1 MVKNFEHNK
10 KEIKKG
16 LYLVPTPIGNLG
28 DITYRAV
35 EILKNVSLV
44 AAEDTRHSKKLFNH
58 YLIKTPLL
66 SYFEHNRNLRI
77 PRLLDHLN
85 KGDNIAYA
93 SVPLGAY
100 SQQRIIPSKIA
111 VRVPEGISHKQAATL
126 MTKGLTTNYLICK
139 TYNLKA
145 GETVLFHAAAGGV
158 GQIFAQWAN
167 SIGAKVIGT
176 VGSDEKIKI
185 AEENGYA
192 HVINYTKDNFAKK
205 VMEITNNE
213 GVPAVFDGV
222 GKNTFQGSLACLKT
236 RGMMISFGNAS
247 GPLDPVNV
255 PKDIQPKGL
264 YLTRPS
270 IGQYFTNRKELQAGA
285 DAVFEKVKFGKIK
298 IKIFKEYSLVDAGQ
312 AHKDLESR
320 KLTGP
325 AILVP

>member
-1 MVKNFEHNK
+1 MPKSIIIKKNGGPEVLELQDVNVGSPGLE
-10 KEIKKG
+10 EIKVTNHAIGLNYIDTYHRSG
-16 LYLVPTPIGNLG
+16 LYPLPLPSGIGLEAAG
-28 DITYRAV
+28 KIDEV
-35 EILKNVSLV
+35 GSNVK
-44 AAEDTRHSKKLFNH
+44 EF
-58 YLIKTPLL
+58 
-66 SYFEHNRNLRI
+66 
-77 PRLLDHLN
+77 N

-93 SVPLGAY
+93 AMPIGSYA
-100 SQQRIIPSKIA
+100 QQRIIPSKIA
-111 VRVPEGISHKQAATL
+111 IKVPDGISFQQAATL
-126 MTKGLTTNYLICK
+126 ITKGLTVNYLITK

-145 GETVLFHAAAGGV
+145 GEIVLFHAAAGGV

-185 AEENGYA
+185 AEENGYE
-192 HVINYTKDNFAKK
+192 HVINYTKEDFSKK
-205 VMEITNNE
+205 VMEITKNE

-222 GKNTFQGSLACLKT
+222 GKNTFKGSLACLKT

-270 IGQYFTNRKELQAGA
+270 IAQYFTNRKELQTGA
-285 DAVFEKVKFGKIK
+285 DEVFEKVKFGKIK
-298 IKIFKEYSLVDAGQ
+298 IKISKEYKLAEAKK
-312 AHKDLESR
+312 AHKDLETR

-325 AILVP
+325 AILIP

>member
-1 MVKNFEHNK
+1 MPKSIIIKKNGGPEVLELQDVEVGSPGPD
-10 KEIKKG
+10 EIKVTNHAIGLNYIDTYHRSG
-16 LYLVPTPIGNLG
+16 LYQIKLPSGIGLEAAG
-28 DITYRAV
+28 KIDEV
-35 EILKNVSLV
+35 GSNVT
-44 AAEDTRHSKKLFNH
+44 EF
-58 YLIKTPLL
+58 
-66 SYFEHNRNLRI
+66 
-77 PRLLDHLN
+77 N
-85 KGDNIAYA
+85 KGDKIAYA

-100 SQQRIIPSKIA
+100 AQQRIIPAKIA
-111 VRVPEGISHKQAATL
+111 VKVPEGISYELAATL
-126 MTKGLTTNYLICK
+126 ITKGLTTNYLLTK
-139 TYNLKA
+139 TYKLRA

-185 AEENGYA
+185 AKENGYSN
-192 HVINYTKDNFAKK
+192 VINYSKNNFSKE
-205 VMEITNNE
+205 VMKITNNE

-222 GKNTFQGSLACLKT
+222 GKKTFYESLECLKI

-285 DAVFEKVKFGKIK
+285 DSVFEKVKFGKIK
-298 IKIFKEYSLVDAGQ
+298 IRIAKKYKLSDAKE
-312 AHKDLESR
+312 AHSELEAR
-320 KLTGP
+320 KLLGP
-325 AILVP
+325 AILLP

>member
-1 MVKNFEHNK
+1 MPKSILIKENGGPEVLELQDVNVGSPGPD
-10 KEIKKG
+10 EIKVTNHAIGLNYIDTYHRSG
-16 LYLVPTPIGNLG
+16 LYPLKLPSGIGLEAAG
-28 DITYRAV
+28 KV
-35 EILKNVSLV
+35 EEVGSEVS
-44 AAEDTRHSKKLFNH
+44 EF
-58 YLIKTPLL
+58 
-66 SYFEHNRNLRI
+66 
-77 PRLLDHLN
+77 N

-100 SQQRIIPSKIA
+100 SQQRVIPAKIA
-111 VRVPEGISHKQAATL
+111 VKVPDGISHKQAATL

-139 TYNLKA
+139 TYILKA

-185 AEENGYA
+185 ALENGYS
-192 HVINYTKDNFAKK
+192 HVINYTKDDFAKE
-205 VMEITNNE
+205 VMKITNNE

-222 GKNTFQGSLACLKT
+222 GKNTFKRSLACLKT

-247 GPLDPVNV
+247 GPLDPVSV

-270 IGQYFTNRKELQAGA
+270 IGQYFTNRKDLQNGA
-285 DAVFEKVKFGKIK
+285 NEVFEKVKFGKIK
-298 IKIFKEYSLVDAGQ
+298 IKIFKEYKLADAKQ

-325 AILVP
+325 AILIP

>member
-1 MVKNFEHNK
+1 MLTL
-10 KEIKKG
+10 
-16 LYLVPTPIGNLG
+16 LY
-28 DITYRAV
+28 
-35 EILKNVSLV
+35 
-44 AAEDTRHSKKLFNH
+44 H
-58 YLIKTPLL
+58 
-66 SYFEHNRNLRI
+66 
-77 PRLLDHLN
+77 
-85 KGDNIAYA
+85 
-93 SVPLGAY
+93 LGAY

-111 VRVPEGISHKQAATL
+111 VKVPEGISHKQAATL
-126 MTKGLTTNYLICK
+126 MTKGLTTNYLLCK

-192 HVINYTKDNFAKK
+192 HVINYTKDDFAKK

-222 GKNTFQGSLACLKT
+222 GKNTFHGSLACLKT
-236 RGMMISFGNAS
+236 RGMMVSFGNAS

-285 DAVFEKVKFGKIK
+285 DAIFEKVKFGKIK
-298 IKIFKEYSLVDAGQ
+298 IKISKEYSLIDSKK
-312 AHKDLESR
+312 AHEDLEAR

-325 AILVP
+325 AILIP

>member
-1 MVKNFEHNK
+1 MPKAIIIKKNGGPEVLELQDINVGTPGSD
-10 KEIKKG
+10 EIKVTNYAIGLNYIDTYHRSG
-16 LYLVPTPIGNLG
+16 LYPLKLPSGIGLEAAG
-28 DITYRAV
+28 KV
-35 EILKNVSLV
+35 EEVGSNVK
-44 AAEDTRHSKKLFNH
+44 EFN
-58 YLIKTPLL
+58 I
-66 SYFEHNRNLRI
+66 
-77 PRLLDHLN
+77 
-85 KGDNIAYA
+85 GDNIAYA
-93 SVPLGAY
+93 SMPLGAY

-111 VRVPEGISHKQAATL
+111 VKVPEGISHKQAATL

-139 TYNLKA
+139 TYKLKA
-145 GETVLFHAAAGGV
+145 VETVLFHAAAGGV

-192 HVINYTKDNFAKK
+192 HVINYTKDDFAKK

-222 GKNTFQGSLACLKT
+222 GKNTFYGSLACLKI
-236 RGMMISFGNAS
+236 RGMMVSFGNAS

-270 IGQYFTNRKELQAGA
+270 IGQYFKNRKELQAGA

-298 IKIFKEYSLVDAGQ
+298 VQISKEYSLIDAKK
-312 AHKDLESR
+312 AHEDLEAR

-325 AILVP
+325 AILIP

>member
-1 MVKNFEHNK
+1 MPKSII
-10 KEIKKG
+10 IKKNGGPEVLELQDVDVGAPGPDDIKVTNHAIGLNYIDTYHRSG
-16 LYLVPTPIGNLG
+16 LYPLKLPSGIGLEAAGTVEVVGTNVHGFSAG
-28 DITYRAV
+28 D
-35 EILKNVSLV
+35 K
-44 AAEDTRHSKKLFNH
+44 
-58 YLIKTPLL
+58 
-66 SYFEHNRNLRI
+66 
-77 PRLLDHLN
+77 
-85 KGDNIAYA
+85 IAYA
-93 SVPLGAY
+93 STPLGAY
-100 SQQRIIPSKIA
+100 SQQRIIPAKIA
-111 VRVPEGISHKQAATL
+111 VKVPNGISHKQAATL

-139 TYNLKA
+139 TYKLKA

-185 AEENGYA
+185 AEENGYS
-192 HVINYTKDNFAKK
+192 HVINYSKDDFAKK

-222 GKNTFQGSLACLKT
+222 GKNTFKGSLACLKT

-270 IGQYFTNRKELQAGA
+270 IGQYFTNRDELQAGA
-285 DAVFEKVKFGKIK
+285 DSVFEKVKFGMIK
-298 IKIFKEYSLVDAGQ
+298 INISKEYKLADAKQ
-312 AHKDLESR
+312 AHEDLESR
-320 KLTGP
+320 RLTGP
-325 AILVP
+325 AILIP